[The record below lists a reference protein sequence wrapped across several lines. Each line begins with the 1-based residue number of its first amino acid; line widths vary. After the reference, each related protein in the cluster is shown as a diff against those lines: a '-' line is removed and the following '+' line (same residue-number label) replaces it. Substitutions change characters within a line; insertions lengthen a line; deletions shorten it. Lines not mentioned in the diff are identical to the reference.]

1 MTESGPNAHPESIAY
16 DDVGAE
22 ERELPAPST
31 IETIVAEFLHALPEV
46 RGSLLSAADS
56 LLDAARALLDA
67 AERVLHQGD
76 ESETP
81 S

>member
-1 MTESGPNAHPESIAY
+1 MTQDGPTGHPESVAY
-16 DDVGAE
+16 DEVGAE
-22 ERELPAPST
+22 ARDLPAPSA

-67 AERVLHQGD
+67 AERVLHQSDGP
-76 ESETP
+76 ETP

>member
-1 MTESGPNAHPESIAY
+1 MTDEEPTPHPEAVAY
-16 DDVGAE
+16 DDVGVE
-22 ERELPAPST
+22 PRGLPGPSA
-31 IETIVAEFLHALPEV
+31 IETIVAEFLAALPEV
-46 RGSLLSAADS
+46 RDSLLSAADS

-76 ESETP
+76 GPEPP